1 MTSFELTT
9 TSATLS
15 LLTKCAVDIPKVR
28 PSRFTLDPDLGP
40 EDEDEREVSN
50 SLSLSQS
57 SSSSAGSSTSSSSSM
72 AVDDLLRP
80 DPRVNTPSSTP
91 LTSPASSPARQPRIR
106 PIPTPRQGPAGHRS
120 RYTEEAYKARKHCG
134 KFISFSSYTYALISS
149 FIPDLSLL
157 DLCWDGVQSGQFST
171 HPSSHPAYP
180 HAQATTH
187 RVLRPYDEKFYPG
200 CLNRTYSH
208 LLFLDTIIGQAVR
221 ALNSTMGIP
230 EETFIALVQDS
241 VSCPACAC
249 MFSEEGFNEHIR
261 DGHCGNS
268 PTEQPVV
275 SRPTPDRP
283 SIALRSM
290 PAGKCL
296 GKSAEYLDL
305 PVGAALL
312 EWNSKLGVPTDVWA
326 VASTATTLCK
336 TCELVRSFHG
346 HDAHLHPVTGICNDV
361 VDDEGETSSLSLM
374 DSTVST
380 VEIFDYELRQK
391 QSLAKNLVIYSHV
404 LTLLMEIAWPTK
416 NTIKLS
422 PSQLVNLII
431 KQGLHWPCFC
441 SRLQVASPQEE
452 VLPARIMACEGKYFV
467 YCAHMEPRC
476 NFFIPLNQIYATAT
490 HTYEYPVSIASL
502 KPYPCLLSS
511 FLTERRPYT
520 GFIAPQILPGYLG
533 DHCSTITQGFNKVYL
548 IDNLASTGR
557 LGPYH
562 TAASPLK
569 YCSVGIQTEPEDVVV
584 QGILGD
590 DFYLELDDLNNIRKL
605 CREGLHRQAL
615 EDLLKECPSCG
626 CFFTGGHVASHAAT
640 CSPYEENTFL
650 LD

>member
-134 KFISFSSYTYALISS
+134 KFISFLPIH
-149 FIPDLSLL
+149 LSLL

-187 RVLRPYDEKFYPG
+187 RVLRPYNEKFYPG

-326 VASTATTLCK
+326 VASTATNLCK
-336 TCELVRSFHG
+336 TCELTSF
-346 HDAHLHPVTGICNDV
+346 
-361 VDDEGETSSLSLM
+361 LSLM
-374 DSTVST
+374 DGTVST

-422 PSQLVNLII
+422 PSQLVHLII

-441 SRLQVASPQEE
+441 SRLQVVSPQEE

-467 YCAHMEPRC
+467 YCAHTEPRC
-476 NFFIPLNQIYATAT
+476 NFFIPLNEIYATAT
-490 HTYEYPVSIASL
+490 HTYEYPISIASF

-520 GFIAPQILPGYLG
+520 GFITPQILPGYLG
-533 DHCSTITQGFNKVYL
+533 DHCATITQGFNKVYL
-548 IDNLASTGR
+548 INNLASTA
-557 LGPYH
+557 
-562 TAASPLK
+562 AASPLK
-569 YCSVGIQTEPEDVVV
+569 YCSVGIQTEPEEVVV

-590 DFYLELDDLNNIRKL
+590 DFYLELDDLNNIHKL
-605 CREGLHRQAL
+605 CREGLDHQAL
-615 EDLLKECPSCG
+615 EDLLKQCPSCG
-626 CFFTGGHVASHAAT
+626 RFFTGGHVASHAVT
-640 CSPYEENTFL
+640 CSAYEEDTL
-650 LD
+650 LN